1 MSRFALWTT
10 GEWVV
15 FGLYVLLVIGGIISI
30 VTARGWA
37 RRKAIREGRVDAD
50 GNPVYDEHSSPAQS
64 VRAGI
69 GLIVVG
75 LGLIAYALLKARS

>member
-1 MSRFALWTT
+1 MSRFALWST

-15 FGLYVLLVIGGIISI
+15 FGLYVLLFVGGIVSI
-30 VTARGWA
+30 VTAKGWA

-50 GNPVYDEHSSPAQS
+50 GNPVYDEHNSPAQGI
-64 VRAGI
+64 RAGL
-69 GLIVVG
+69 GLCVVG